1 MISNNDMV
9 IATSINSRVC
19 EKYLSH
25 NVLHNRYFIERIPLK
40 YLFKWSY
47 REGPYKTMSFEA
59 TLFDG
64 GQYDKQ

>member
-1 MISNNDMV
+1 MISNSDTV
-9 IATSINSRVC
+9 RVTRIDYRVRV
-19 EKYLSH
+19 KYLSN
-25 NVLHNRYFIERIPLK
+25 NVLHNRYFIEHIPLE

-64 GQYDKQ
+64 GSI

>member
-1 MISNNDMV
+1 MISNSDMV
-9 IATSINSRVC
+9 RATSIDSRVRV
-19 EKYLSH
+19 KDLSH
-25 NVLHNRYFIERIPLK
+25 NVLHNRYFTEHIPLE

-64 GQYDKQ
+64 GSI